1 MERERVSLMQSSS
14 PSHPTWRRWL
24 GILALLGLLLLVW
37 WPRPVW
43 GDSLAT
49 PGVASGESLFAN
61 HCAGCHLNGGN
72 IQRRGK
78 TLKLQALERNGITG
92 PEAIAAIASA
102 GLGQMSG
109 YGEVLGPGG
118 SEAVAGWVWQQAQ
131 RSWAAPARPTT

>member
-1 MERERVSLMQSSS
+1 M
-14 PSHPTWRRWL
+14 
-24 GILALLGLLLLVW
+24 VW

-49 PGVASGESLFAN
+49 PDMASGESLFEN
-61 HCAGCHLNGGN
+61 HCAGCHINGGN
-72 IQRRGK
+72 ILRRGK

-131 RSWAAPARPTT
+131 RNWS